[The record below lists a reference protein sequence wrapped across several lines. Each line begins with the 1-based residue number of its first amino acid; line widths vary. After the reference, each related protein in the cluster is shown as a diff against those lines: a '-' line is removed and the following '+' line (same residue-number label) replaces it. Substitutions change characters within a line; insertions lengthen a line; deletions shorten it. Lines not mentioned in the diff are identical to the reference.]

1 MMALE
6 SQSPHWE
13 WYYIALYFYIGGIS
27 AGAYFIGSLL
37 ELLNKENLRE
47 ISRTAYRIAFPL
59 ICITPVLLIADLGQP
74 MRFWHLFFYTKDGI
88 PYMNLT
94 SPLSVGTWALLVYSG
109 MSFLSFLNVL
119 AEEGRLTQET
129 LKKFHALFNRLP
141 HKVFAAVGS
150 FFGFFVAGYTGVLV
164 NTTARPLWEATDPLF
179 GPIFI
184 ASAASTGAASIALT
198 MAWKKSSVQD
208 AFAHLE
214 HLERFDRVAMII
226 ELALI
231 AAMLAVGGRYAAPLL
246 TGFFG
251 FLFLGGAVLL
261 GIVTPLW
268 LTWRRNRAGIANE
281 SAVMVVGLLV
291 LFGGLMLRISLVQA
305 GQMQ

>member
-1 MMALE
+1 MIALE

-13 WYYIALYFYIGGIS
+13 WYYIAMYFYIGGIS

-37 ELLNKENLRE
+37 ELLNKEKLRE
-47 ISRTAYRIAFPL
+47 ISRTAYLIAFPL

-129 LKKFHALFNRLP
+129 LKKFHTLFSKVP
-141 HKVFAAVGS
+141 HKVYAAVGS

-164 NTTARPLWEATDPLF
+164 NTTARPLWEATDPLY

-184 ASAASTGAASIALT
+184 ASAASTGAAAIALT
-198 MAWKKSSVQD
+198 MAWRKSTAQD
-208 AFAHLE
+208 SFA
-214 HLERFDRVAMII
+214 HLERFDRAAMIF
-226 ELALI
+226 EL
-231 AAMLAVGGRYAAPLL
+231 AAMLFLAGRYAAPLL
-246 TGFFG
+246 TGLYG
-251 FLFLGGAVLL
+251 VMFLGGAVLL
-261 GIVTPLW
+261 GIMVPLW
-268 LTWRRNRAGIANE
+268 LTWRRTISGSANE

-305 GQMQ
+305 GQL

>member
-1 MMALE
+1 MIALE

-37 ELLNKENLRE
+37 ELLNKEKLRE
-47 ISRTAYRIAFPL
+47 ISRTAYLIAFPL
-59 ICITPVLLIADLGQP
+59 ICITPILLIADLGRP
-74 MRFWHLFFYTKDGI
+74 MRFWHLFLYTKDGI

-94 SPLSVGTWALLVYSG
+94 SPLSVGTWALLVYGG

-129 LKKFHALFNRLP
+129 LKKFHALFSKIP
-141 HKVFAAVGS
+141 HKIYAAVGS

-164 NTTARPLWEATDPLF
+164 NTTARPLWEATDPLY

-184 ASAASTGAASIALT
+184 ASAASTGAAAIALT
-198 MAWKKSSVQD
+198 MAWRKNAAQESFD
-208 AFAHLE
+208 
-214 HLERFDRVAMII
+214 HLERFDRVVMII

-231 AAMLAVGGRYAAPLL
+231 AVMLAVAGRYAAPLL

-251 FLFLGGAVLL
+251 FVFLGGAVLL
-261 GIVTPLW
+261 GALLPLW
-268 LTWRRNRAGIANE
+268 LTWQRTRAGIANE

-305 GQMQ
+305 GQL

>member
-1 MMALE
+1 MSPE
-6 SQSPHWE
+6 SQAPQWE
-13 WYYIALYFYIGGIS
+13 WYYIAMYFYIGGIS

-37 ELLNKENLRE
+37 ELLKKEKLRE
-47 ISRTAYRIAFPL
+47 ISRTAYLIAFPL

-74 MRFWHLFFYTKDGI
+74 MRFWHLFFYTKDGM

-119 AEEGRLTQET
+119 SEEGRLTSEA
-129 LKKFHALFNRLP
+129 LKKFHALFNRVP
-141 HKVFAAVGS
+141 HKVYAAAGS

-179 GPIFI
+179 GPIFV
-184 ASAASTGAASIALT
+184 ASAASTGAAATAVT
-198 MAWKKSSVQD
+198 MAWRKSVAQD
-208 AFAHLE
+208 AFAQ
-214 HLERFDRVAMII
+214 LERFDRIVMVI

-231 AAMLAVGGRYAAPLL
+231 AAMIVVAGRYAVPLL
-246 TGFFG
+246 TGMFG
-251 FLFLGGAVLL
+251 VMFLGGTVLL
-261 GIVTPLW
+261 GVLVPLW
-268 LTWRRNRAGIANE
+268 LNWRRAASGAAND
-281 SAVMVVGLLV
+281 SMAMLTAVLV

-305 GQMQ
+305 GQL

>member
-1 MMALE
+1 MSPE
-6 SQSPHWE
+6 SQAPQWE
-13 WYYIALYFYIGGIS
+13 WYYIALYFYIGGVS

-37 ELLNKENLRE
+37 ELLNKEKLGV

-59 ICITPVLLIADLGQP
+59 ICITPILLIADLGQP
-74 MRFWHLFFYTKDGI
+74 VRFWHLFFYTREGI

-119 AEEGRLTQET
+119 AEEGRLTSEA
-129 LKKFHALFNRLP
+129 LKKFHALFSRVP
-141 HKVFAAVGS
+141 HKVYAAIGS

-184 ASAASTGAASIALT
+184 ASAASTGAAAIALT
-198 MAWKKSSVQD
+198 MAWRKSAAED

-214 HLERFDRVAMII
+214 RFDRSVMVI

-231 AAMLAVGGRYAAPLL
+231 AAMFTVAGRYALPLM
-246 TGFFG
+246 TGVFG
-251 FLFLGGAVLL
+251 VMFLGGAVLA
-261 GIVTPLW
+261 GIVIPLW
-268 LTWRRNRAGIANE
+268 LTWRRGMSGIANE
-281 SAVMVVGLLV
+281 SAVTTAGFLV
-291 LFGGLMLRISLVQA
+291 LFGGLLLRISLVQA
-305 GQMQ
+305 GQL

>member
-1 MMALE
+1 MIAPE
-6 SQSPHWE
+6 SQAPHWE
-13 WYYIALYFYIGGIS
+13 WYYIALYFYIGGVS

-37 ELLNKENLRE
+37 EMLNKEKLRE

-59 ICITPVLLIADLGQP
+59 ICITPILLIADLGQP
-74 MRFWHLFFYTKDGI
+74 MRFWHLFFYTRGGV

-119 AEEGRLTQET
+119 AEEGRLTQEA
-129 LKKFHALFNRLP
+129 LQKFHAQFSKVP
-141 HKVFAAVGS
+141 HKVYAAVGS

-184 ASAASTGAASIALT
+184 ASAASTGAAAIALT
-198 MAWKKSSVQD
+198 LAWQKSAAEDSL
-208 AFAHLE
+208 A
-214 HLERFDRVAMII
+214 HLERFDRVVMVI

-231 AAMLAVGGRYAAPLL
+231 AAMFVAAGRYAAPLL
-246 TGFFG
+246 TGGYG
-251 FLFLGGAVLL
+251 FMFLGGAVLL
-261 GIVTPLW
+261 GVVLPLW
-268 LTWRRNRAGIANE
+268 LTWHTTDPTLRTRA
-281 SAVMVVGLLV
+281 
-291 LFGGLMLRISLVQA
+291 R
-305 GQMQ
+305 

>member
-1 MMALE
+1 MIALE

-13 WYYIALYFYIGGIS
+13 WYYIAMYFYIGGVS

-37 ELLNKENLRE
+37 ELLNKEKLRE
-47 ISRTAYRIAFPL
+47 IIRTAYLIAFPL

-94 SPLSVGTWALLVYSG
+94 SPLSVGTWALLIYSG

-119 AEEGRLTQET
+119 AEEGRLTLEALQ
-129 LKKFHALFNRLP
+129 KFHALFSKVP
-141 HKVFAAVGS
+141 HKVYAAIGS

-164 NTTARPLWEATDPLF
+164 NITARPLWDATDPLF

-198 MAWKKSSVQD
+198 MAWRKSAAQESFD
-208 AFAHLE
+208 

-231 AAMLAVGGRYAAPLL
+231 IALFAVAGRYAAPLL
-246 TGFFG
+246 TGLYG
-251 FLFLGGAVLL
+251 VMFLGGAVLL
-261 GIVTPLW
+261 GILVPLW
-268 LTWRRNRAGIANE
+268 LNWRGNAPD
-281 SAVMVVGLLV
+281 SASDSMAMLTPVLV
-291 LFGGLMLRISLVQA
+291 LFGGLLLRISLVQA
-305 GQMQ
+305 GQL